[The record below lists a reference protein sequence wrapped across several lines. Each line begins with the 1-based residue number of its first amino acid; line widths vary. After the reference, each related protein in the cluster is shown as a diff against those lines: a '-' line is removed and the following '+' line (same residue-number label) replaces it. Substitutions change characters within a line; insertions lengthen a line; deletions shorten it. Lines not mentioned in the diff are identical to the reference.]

1 VDLSIGAAALVP
13 RLGAFP
19 NGGATEFLCAPFDT
33 YSPSR
38 LLEHFCARKT
48 VAYFPIEDEDESRD
62 AKIEAILRD
71 EFEFNHERHRLE
83 PPRAWLDNPSV
94 DAEWQIL
101 LHKFY
106 FAVGLGRRFHE
117 STDRRYL
124 DKWVELTDSWI
135 AVTPPGF
142 IAADV
147 TGRRIQNW
155 IYAHYY
161 FVTLRAVP
169 QIPPTFYRRF
179 LASLSEQVEWLCA
192 NLAPAR
198 NHRTLELY
206 AIFLT
211 AVVFPEMR
219 GAARWLEFSLAEIA
233 RNAETD
239 LLPDGVQIEL
249 STDYHHI
256 VLRNFLCLRRLA
268 ELNKIAIPSAMD
280 RALVKA
286 LEFSLH
292 AHRPD
297 GIVPAFSDGDARDY
311 RVLLQWGYELYHRAD
326 FLYVAS
332 GGRCGTPP
340 GSRCAR
346 FDNSGYYVLR
356 SGWGEQE
363 PYRDERFLM
372 FDCGPLGAGNH
383 GHFDLLSFEAY
394 AYGRPLV
401 VDPGRYTYSE
411 AGEVNWRAVFR
422 GSEAHN
428 TVLVDG
434 RNQTRYSPG
443 KRKLK
448 VSGPAPRHALRA
460 LSNAPSFDLLHG
472 VAESHEYPVVH
483 ERLIA
488 FIAHE
493 YWIVS
498 DLLHA
503 RDQHRYDLLF
513 HLAPEAHGHVVQHE
527 RDGTRLV
534 EAPHLSLVQCADA
547 QMKTSI
553 EDGFV
558 SQRYGE
564 KVRAPLVR
572 TAQSGRCL
580 AFHSVIYPYRH
591 KAPILTLR
599 TLPVTTDAET
609 RADHRTQALA
619 LTVGGDGTATTDIWL
634 FSTAALPRKWTVAG
648 YSFDGNYLWLRE
660 NAAGRLLACHCGGG
674 VLSDETGRRVAMS
687 GKDLS

>member
-1 VDLSIGAAALVP
+1 LSIDAVEFLP
-13 RLGAFP
+13 NSDAFAS
-19 NGGATEFLCAPFDT
+19 GDATEFLCAPFDT
-33 YSPSR
+33 YASPR
-38 LLEHFCARKT
+38 LLEHFSVRKT
-48 VAYFPIEDEDESRD
+48 VAYFPVEDAEETGD
-62 AKIEAILRD
+62 AKIEAILAD
-71 EFEFNHERHRLE
+71 EFEFNHERHRLRT
-83 PPRAWLDNPSV
+83 PLAWLDNPSV
-94 DAEWQIL
+94 DTEWQIL

-117 STDRRYL
+117 TADGRYL
-124 DKWVELTDSWI
+124 DKWMELTDSWI

-161 FVTLRAVP
+161 FVTLRAAP
-169 QIPPTFYRRF
+169 QISPTFYRRF
-179 LASLSEQVEWLCA
+179 LASLHEQVEWLCA

-206 AIFLT
+206 AIFLA

-233 RNAETD
+233 RNVATD
-239 LLPDGVQIEL
+239 LLPDGVQVEL

-256 VLRNFLCLRRLA
+256 VLRNLLCLRRLA
-268 ELNKIAIPSAMD
+268 NLNNIAIPSSMD

-297 GIVPAFSDGDARDY
+297 GIVPAFSDGDPRDY

-326 FLYVAS
+326 FRYVAS
-332 GGRCGTPP
+332 SGQCGTPP
-340 GSRCAR
+340 SSRQAR
-346 FDNSGYYVLR
+346 FDSSGYYVLR
-356 SGWGEQE
+356 SGWGERE

-372 FDCGPLGAGNH
+372 LDCGPLGAGNH

-394 AYGRPLV
+394 AYGRPLI

-411 AGEVNWRAVFR
+411 AGEINWRAVFR
-422 GSEAHN
+422 GSQAHN
-428 TVLVDG
+428 TVLVDE
-434 RNQTRYSPG
+434 RNQTRYAPG

-460 LSNAPSFDLLHG
+460 SINAPSFDLLHG
-472 VAESHEYPVVH
+472 LAESHEYPVVH

-488 FIAHE
+488 FIAQE
-493 YWIVS
+493 YWILS

-503 RDQHRYDLLF
+503 HERHRYDVLF
-513 HLAPEAHGHVVQHE
+513 HLAHEAYGQVWQHE
-527 RDGTRLV
+527 RDGTHLV
-534 EAPHLSLVQCADA
+534 EAPHLSLAQCVNNDA
-547 QMKTSI
+547 TTSI

-564 KVRAPLVR
+564 KLLSPVVR
-572 TAQSGRCL
+572 TSQSGCCL
-580 AFHSVIYPYRH
+580 AFHSVIYPYRDE
-591 KAPILTLR
+591 APVIRLR
-599 TLPVTTDAET
+599 TLPVATESGVP
-609 RADHRTQALA
+609 ADHRTQALA
-619 LTVGGDGTATTDIWL
+619 VTVAGDSATTTDIWL
-634 FSTAALPRKWTVAG
+634 FSTLPQDRKWKVASYDFEG
-648 YSFDGNYLWLRE
+648 SYLWLRE
-660 NAAGRLLACHCGGG
+660 NAAGQLLACYRGAGT
-674 VLSDETGRRVAMS
+674 LFDGRHRVAMG
-687 GKDLS
+687 GKDPS

>member
-1 VDLSIGAAALVP
+1 LSIDAAALIP
-13 RLGAFP
+13 KSGASVSDC
-19 NGGATEFLCAPFDT
+19 ATEFLCAPFNT
-33 YSPSR
+33 YSSSR
-38 LLEHFCARKT
+38 LLEHFRARKT
-48 VAYFPIEDEDESRD
+48 VAYFSIEDEDETRD
-62 AKIEAILRD
+62 AKIEAILGD
-71 EFEFNHERHRLE
+71 VFEFNHERHRLGA
-83 PPRAWLDNPSV
+83 PLAWLDNPSV
-94 DAEWQIL
+94 DTEWQIL

-117 STDRRYL
+117 SADGRYL
-124 DKWVELTDSWI
+124 YKWIELTDSWI
-135 AVTPPGF
+135 AVTPSGF

-161 FVTLRAVP
+161 FVTLCATP
-169 QIPPTFYRRF
+169 QVPPTFYRRF

-206 AIFLT
+206 AIFLA
-211 AVVFPEMR
+211 AVVFPEMS
-219 GAARWLEFSLAEIA
+219 GAARWLEFSLAEIV
-233 RNAETD
+233 RNVETD
-239 LLPDGVQIEL
+239 LLPDGVQTEL

-268 ELNKIAIPSAMD
+268 KLNDIAIPSSMD

-311 RVLLQWGYELYHRAD
+311 RVLLRWGHELYHRED
-326 FLYVAS
+326 FRYVAS
-332 GGRCGTPP
+332 SGRCGTPP
-340 GSRCAR
+340 SSRWAR

-363 PYRDERFLM
+363 PYRDERYLM
-372 FDCGPLGAGNH
+372 LDCGPLGAGNH

-394 AYGRPLV
+394 AYGRPLI

-422 GSEAHN
+422 ASQAHN

-443 KRKLK
+443 KHKLK

-460 LSNAPSFDLLHG
+460 SINAPSFDLLHG
-472 VAESHEYPVVH
+472 IAESHEYPVVH

-493 YWIVS
+493 YWIVC

-503 RDQHRYDLLF
+503 RDRHRYDLLF
-513 HLAPEAHGHVVQHE
+513 HLAHEAHGQVWQHE
-527 RDGTRLV
+527 RNGTCLV
-534 EAPHLSLVQCADA
+534 EAPHLSLAQCANQD
-547 QMKTSI
+547 MKTSI

-558 SQRYGE
+558 SQRYGD
-564 KVRAPLVR
+564 KLPAPVVR
-572 TAQSGRCL
+572 TSQSGSCL

-591 KAPILTLR
+591 KAPILTAR
-599 TLPVTTDAET
+599 PLPVTTDGGL
-609 RADHRTQALA
+609 RACHRTQALA
-619 LTVGGDGTATTDIWL
+619 VTVDGNGAVTTDIWL
-634 FSTAALPRKWTVAG
+634 FSTAARRRRWKVAG
-648 YSFDGNYLWLRE
+648 YSFDGTHLWLRE
-660 NAAGRLLACHCGGG
+660 NAAGELLAYHNGAGA
-674 VLSDETGRRVAMS
+674 LFDKTGRRVAM
-687 GKDLS
+687 GGEGLS